1 MENAQ
6 TGESPAPA
14 EPVLVTFNGEQWRIS
29 RGQLLTLGR
38 SRACNVRLPD
48 DDHLSRRA
56 GSLIVL
62 NDCVL
67 IRNDSHHKPLVVR
80 PPVGE
85 DRLVEPGA
93 AVTSLPFPTFSVV
106 FTGRTGSTVTV
117 RVDARSLTPG
127 ADRRGDAAVSR
138 APRTVT
144 SPMALTRGQR
154 LVLAALCEPLLARA
168 GPQAVPA
175 TYAQMGRRLGR
186 QPQYIR
192 NVVKSLR
199 ESLSGHGIPG
209 LTTDDKEI
217 PHDDFRW
224 ALARWAVRTGV
235 VRVEDLHALP
245 PEPEAGQNDG
255 S

>member
-1 MENAQ
+1 MKDVQ
-6 TGESPAPA
+6 DGRSPAPA
-14 EPVLVTFNGEQWRIS
+14 EVVLVAFDGKQWRIS

-38 SRACNVRLPD
+38 SRACNVHFPD
-48 DDHLSRRA
+48 DEHLSRRA

-80 PPVGE
+80 PPAGE
-85 DRLVEPGA
+85 DRVVEPGA
-93 AVTSLPFPTFSVV
+93 AITSLPFPVFSVV
-106 FTGRTGSTVTV
+106 FAGHSGSTVTV
-117 RVDARSLTPG
+117 RVDARPLTPD
-127 ADRRGDAAVSR
+127 ADRRGDAAVTR
-138 APRTVT
+138 APKTVT

-154 LVLAALCEPLLARA
+154 LMLAALCEPLLVRA

-186 QPQYIR
+186 QPQYVR

-209 LTTDDKEI
+209 LTTHDEGI

-235 VRVEDLHALP
+235 VSVEDLHDLP
-245 PEPEAGQNDG
+245 PEPEAGEDDG
-255 S
+255 I